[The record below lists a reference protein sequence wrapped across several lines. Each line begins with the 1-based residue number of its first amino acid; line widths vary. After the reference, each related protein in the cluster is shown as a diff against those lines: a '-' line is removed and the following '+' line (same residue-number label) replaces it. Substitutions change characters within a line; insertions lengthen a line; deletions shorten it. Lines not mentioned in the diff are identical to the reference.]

1 MKKLLLAVLVSGL
14 GINAASAAPALYGKL
29 DVSID
34 RFDYDNSAST
44 NKDNWKVDSNIS
56 LFGLKGDEKLTDDLS
71 VFYLIEW
78 QINTDGDG
86 TDLGQRN
93 RYLGLKSDKLGAVK
107 IGKFDS
113 YVKRLAGGVDLF
125 DNYVANAVDITGT
138 LTGENR
144 LNNTVSYETPN
155 FKVLDG
161 DLQWNALLSSGED
174 NNDDATVA
182 NPGETSGK
190 SLADAWSTSL
200 TYKNDSGV
208 SAGLGYDS
216 GVGSR
221 WLGVAG
227 TPVATA
233 NIVRGT
239 GAVNLKEV
247 GLTLTAL
254 VQRATVDN
262 ANTTSA
268 AGAGGATPVTT
279 AASISALNNVDDE
292 FGYTLGA
299 SYKIPGY
306 DKVSVKAQYNH
317 ATTSFK
323 QITKDHDIDQI
334 AAGVDYAFNTKTRAY
349 GFLAQN
355 TKDNGTT
362 DNKTRYAGVG
372 LEYKF

>member
-1 MKKLLLAVLVSGL
+1 MKKLLLAVLISGF
-14 GINAASAAPALYGKL
+14 GVNTVNAAPALYGKL

-34 RFDYDNSAST
+34 RFDYDNNAT
-44 NKDNWKVDSNIS
+44 INKDNWKLDSNIS
-56 LFGLKGDEKLTDDLS
+56 FVGIKGDERLTDDLS

-78 QINTDGDG
+78 QLSTDGDG

-93 RYLGLKSDKLGAVK
+93 RYLGLKSDRLGAVK
-107 IGKFDS
+107 FGKFDS

-125 DNYVANAVDITGT
+125 DNYVANAMDITGT

-155 FKVLDG
+155 FKVLGG

-174 NNDDATVA
+174 NNNDATVA

-208 SAGLGYDS
+208 SAGLGYDN

-247 GLTLTAL
+247 GLTLTVL

-268 AGAGGATPVTT
+268 AGIGGTTPVAT

-323 QITKDHDIDQI
+323 QITKDNDIDQI

-355 TKDNGTT
+355 TKDNAIT

>member
-14 GINAASAAPALYGKL
+14 GVSVAGAAPSLYGRL
-29 DVSID
+29 DVSVD
-34 RFDYDNSAST
+34 RFDYDSSST
-44 NKDNWKVDSNIS
+44 NKDNWKVDSNMS
-56 LFGLKGDEKLTDDLS
+56 FFGVKGDEKLTDDLS

-93 RYLGLKSDKLGAVK
+93 RYLGLKSNTLGAVK

-125 DNYVANAVDITGT
+125 DNYVSNAVDITGT

-144 LNNTVSYETPN
+144 LNNTVSYETPS
-155 FKVLDG
+155 FKVLGG
-161 DLQWNALLSSGED
+161 DVQWNALLSSGED
-174 NNDDATVA
+174 NSKDATVSA
-182 NPGETSGK
+182 AGDAAGK
-190 SLADAWSTSL
+190 GLADAWSTSV
-200 TYKNDSGV
+200 TYKNNSGLSLGV
-208 SAGLGYDS
+208 GYDS

-233 NIVRGT
+233 NIVRGS

-247 GLTLTAL
+247 GLTLTGL

-268 AGAGGATPVTT
+268 AT
-279 AASISALNNVDDE
+279 AASVAALSNVDDE
-292 FGYTLGA
+292 FAYVLGA

-306 DKVSVKAQYNH
+306 DKVLVKAQYNH

-323 QITKDHDIDQI
+323 QVTRDYDIDQI
-334 AAGVDYAFNTKTRAY
+334 AAGVDYAFNGKTRAY

-362 DNKTRYAGVG
+362 DSKTRYAGVG
-372 LEYKF
+372 LEYRF

>member
-1 MKKLLLAVLVSGL
+1 MKKLLLAVLISGFGL
-14 GINAASAAPALYGKL
+14 NAASAAPALYGKL
-29 DVSID
+29 DLSVD
-34 RFDYDNSAST
+34 RHDVDNKATT

-56 LFGLKGDEKLTDDLS
+56 FFGVKGDEKLTDDLS
-71 VFYLIEW
+71 VLYLIEW
-78 QINTDGDG
+78 QINADGDG

-93 RYLGLKSDKLGAVK
+93 RYLGLKSDKLGTLK

-144 LNNTVSYETPN
+144 LNNTVSYETP
-155 FKVLDG
+155 VLKTANG
-161 DLQWNALLSSGED
+161 DFQFNALIAAGED
-174 NNDDATVA
+174 NNDGAFVASAGDA
-182 NPGETSGK
+182 SGK
-190 SLADAWSTSL
+190 HLADAWSTSL

-221 WLGVAG
+221 WLGLSG
-227 TPVATA
+227 SPIATA

-247 GLTLTAL
+247 GLTLTAI

-268 AGAGGATPVTT
+268 TITSGTT
-279 AASISALNNVDDE
+279 VVANPLSVAALNNIDDE
-292 FGYTLGA
+292 FGYTVGA

-323 QITKDHDIDQI
+323 QITKDYDIDQI
-334 AAGVDYAFNTKTRAY
+334 ATGVDYAFNSKTRGY

-355 TKDNGTT
+355 TKDNGTV
-362 DNKTRYAGVG
+362 DNKSRYAGVG

>member
-1 MKKLLLAVLVSGL
+1 MKKLLLAVLIGGFGL
-14 GINAASAAPALYGKL
+14 NAASAAPALYGKL
-29 DVSID
+29 DLSVD
-34 RFDYDNSAST
+34 RFDYDSSATT

-56 LFGLKGDEKLTDDLS
+56 FFGVKGDEKLTDDLS
-71 VFYLIEW
+71 VLYLIEW
-78 QINTDGDG
+78 QINADGDG

-93 RYLGLKSDKLGAVK
+93 RYLGLKSDKLGTLK
-107 IGKFDS
+107 IGKVDS

-144 LNNTVSYETPN
+144 LNNTVSYETPSFN
-155 FKVLDG
+155 VLG
-161 DLQWNALLSSGED
+161 GNLQWNALISSGED
-174 NNDDATVA
+174 NSDDATVT

-221 WLGVAG
+221 WLGLSG
-227 TPVATA
+227 SPIATA

-262 ANTTSA
+262 ANTTS
-268 AGAGGATPVTT
+268 VTIT
-279 AASISALNNVDDE
+279 SGTTVVANPSSVAALNNVDDE
-292 FGYTLGA
+292 FGYTVGA
-299 SYKIPGY
+299 SYKIPNY

-323 QITKDHDIDQI
+323 QITKDNDIDQI
-334 AAGVDYAFNTKTRAY
+334 AAGVDYAFNSKTRGY

-355 TKDNGTT
+355 TKDNGTI